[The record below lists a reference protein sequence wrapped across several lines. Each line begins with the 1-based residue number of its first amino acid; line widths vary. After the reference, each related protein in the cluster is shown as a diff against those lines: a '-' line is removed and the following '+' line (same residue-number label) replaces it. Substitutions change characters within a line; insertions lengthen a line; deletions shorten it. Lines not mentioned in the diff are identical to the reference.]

1 MEGFRAG
8 RVNVS
13 VRPAS
18 SSPGPLQRPDS
29 DSLPCLCD
37 AAKEPNCRLGEEVR
51 RCHSHSTRFRD
62 FSTACQCMRFALE
75 LGIGTSKASIRTIGG
90 RIVASLRCV
99 TGPSLPD
106 QSALSRASVL
116 DCQSQTNQHCQP
128 TQRCQTRTSPR
139 SSEFILVKPSP
150 AKKLS
155 YSTSLIASGWAF

>member
-1 MEGFRAG
+1 MSQFALPLLRQDLYKGQTAT
-8 RVNVS
+8 VCHVS
-13 VRPAS
+13 AMLRK
-18 SSPGPLQRPDS
+18 SPTADWEKKSVDATPTARDS
-29 DSLPCLCD
+29 GTVAPS
-37 AAKEPNCRLGEEVR
+37 
-51 RCHSHSTRFRD
+51 
-62 FSTACQCMRFALE
+62 ACQCMRFALE
-75 LGIGTSKASIRTIGG
+75 LGICTSKASIRTIRG

-106 QSALSRASVL
+106 LSALRRASVL

-128 TQRCQTRTSPR
+128 TQRCQTRTCPR